1 VATERQIAANRR
13 NARKSTGP
21 RSSAAKRRT
30 RRNSYRHGLTASV
43 FSNAERTKRIER
55 LARKIAGKA
64 TDVVMLEY
72 ARDAAQAE
80 FDLARIRRVKVALI
94 ERMSALGELQA
105 PQAFQSVS
113 DVKEFLKALD
123 EGKAIVPVQVDAA
136 ATLPATEPE
145 RLAAAVRRALPELRK
160 LDRYERRAA
169 LLRER
174 SVRAI
179 KDRTYYLNDLVVA
192 CSLVRQCPSNWSHS

>member
-1 VATERQIAANRR
+1 
-13 NARKSTGP
+13 
-21 RSSAAKRRT
+21 
-30 RRNSYRHGLTASV
+30 
-43 FSNAERTKRIER
+43 
-55 LARKIAGKA
+55 
-64 TDVVMLEY
+64 MLEY

-179 KDRTYYLNDLVVA
+179 KGGA
-192 CSLVRQCPSNWSHS
+192 CLRNNL